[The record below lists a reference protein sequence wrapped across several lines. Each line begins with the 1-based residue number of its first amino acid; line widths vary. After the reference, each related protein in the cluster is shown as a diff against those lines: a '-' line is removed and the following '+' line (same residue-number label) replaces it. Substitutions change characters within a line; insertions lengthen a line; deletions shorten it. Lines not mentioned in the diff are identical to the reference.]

1 MPLIRTFVD
10 TGILIAAARG
20 VGDEA
25 TSALEILKDTGREFA
40 ASQFLKLEV
49 LPKAIFNQ
57 STLEVTFYETYFQ
70 AVRYWATDISQ
81 ILEAGYREASQFGL
95 GAMDALHIAAA
106 VATDSQE
113 FITTEKQTRSIH
125 RTPSIKVISIAS
137 LS

>member
-25 TSALEILKDTGREFA
+25 TSALEILKDTSREFA

-57 STLEVTFYETYFQ
+57 ITLEVTFYETYFQ
-70 AVRYWATDISQ
+70 AVRYWGTDISQ
-81 ILEAGYREASQFGL
+81 SLKPDIVKLPNSVWLLWTLYTLSQ
-95 GAMDALHIAAA
+95 
-106 VATDSQE
+106 
-113 FITTEKQTRSIH
+113 
-125 RTPSIKVISIAS
+125 P
-137 LS
+137 